1 MRAHPAVTA
10 CGLVILFSACAPRAD
25 APADVQA
32 IKEATAGWD
41 KAWTAGD
48 ADALASLYAD
58 NAIAMAPNLPA
69 RAGKD
74 ALRASSKNYFA
85 LFKDEN
91 RSVVED
97 VRVSG
102 NLAVAWGTQ
111 ETQTTPKAGGSPVQD
126 KSKWITVYQRQPD
139 RSWKILWEMYNSD
152 LPVRSSPSYPLPRRA
167 PGAIILH

>member
-1 MRAHPAVTA
+1 MRALRAAAA
-10 CGLVILFSACAPRAD
+10 CGLAILVSACTPKVD

-32 IKEATAGWD
+32 IKEATTAWD
-41 KAWTAGD
+41 KAWIAGD

-58 NAIAMAPNLPA
+58 NAIAMPPNLPA

-74 ALRASSKNYFA
+74 VLRASSKKYFA

-91 RSVVED
+91 RSLVED

-111 ETQTTPKAGGSPVQD
+111 ETQTTPRAGGSPVQD

-139 RSWKILWEMYNSD
+139 KSWRILWEMYNSD
-152 LPVRSSPSYPLPRRA
+152 LPVPDSRPMATEKMRE
-167 PGAIILH
+167 